1 MDELP
6 ARNTWTNVRSAV
18 QAEALPQEFLDGTY
32 EGAAASL
39 AAQPGLVLIHVLR
52 LGKQALSL
60 MTIEDVAAEGFV
72 AISRKLFSILGQ
84 GVSSSGSG
92 ATPSVAQQVDFAAT
106 EISAI
111 SNKMVTL
118 LCQARRGHEAIRPLL
133 SLLRLVGAEHPNLL
147 TPMHTHLLQA
157 CIASSFYN
165 VAADFLRSTVISEIS
180 VRTVPISTFDF
191 LSFYYFA
198 GLVFVGVKSFEE
210 ALDCFITCFTTP
222 ADVVSAVAVQALKHA
237 KLVSLICRHAPLS
250 LPRYTPQCIARYSR
264 QQSMV
269 AYDAIVDA
277 FQKRDLAAMAKAVD
291 DNTATLVS
299 DQLKGLAGQ
308 ALAALSD
315 HKIRELTSTY
325 LTLSV
330 SDISGHLATPATQA
344 DQRAAELRLL
354 RLIQAGEIH
363 ARIDQQQQMVQFVD
377 SDAPL
382 AADDESDVAALN
394 AQLGQFV
401 EQTLRSA
408 ETLRAIRKKVLVS
421 KEYIAKQS
429 GGGAKSS
436 HGSVAMSVGLGGGMG
451 MGMGGWEDDMDTS

>member
-1 MDELP
+1 MEELP
-6 ARNTWTNVRSAV
+6 ARTNWPALRSAV
-18 QAEALPQEFLDGTY
+18 QAEALPEGFL
-32 EGAAASL
+32 EGNYDEVLVSL
-39 AAQPGLVLIHVLR
+39 AAQPDLVLLHVLR

-60 MTIEDVAAEGFV
+60 MTIEDAAASGFV
-72 AISRKLFSILGQ
+72 FISCKLFRVLGQ

-118 LCQARRGHEAIRPLL
+118 LCQVRCGQKAIRPLL

-157 CIASSFYN
+157 CIASSFYS

-180 VRTVPISTFDF
+180 VRTTPISTFDF

-250 LPRYTPQCIARYSR
+250 LPRYTPQCVAKYSR
-264 QQSMV
+264 QQPMA
-269 AYDAIVDA
+269 AYEAIVDA
-277 FQKRDLAAMAKAVD
+277 FQKRDLAAMAKAVL
-291 DNTATLVS
+291 DNSATLVS

-308 ALAALSD
+308 AVAALSD

-325 LTLSV
+325 LTLSI
-330 SDISGHLATPATQA
+330 SDISAHLAAPAAQL
-344 DQRAAELRLL
+344 DPRAAELHLL
-354 RLIQAGEIH
+354 RLIQGGEIR
-363 ARIDQQQQMVQFVD
+363 ARIDQQQQMVHFVD

-382 AADDESDVAALN
+382 AADDESAVAALN
-394 AQLGQFV
+394 AQLGRFV

-408 ETLRAIRKKVLVS
+408 DTLRAIRKKVLVS
-421 KEYIAKQS
+421 KEYIAKHS
-429 GGGAKSS
+429 GAGGAKSHA
-436 HGSVAMSVGLGGGMG
+436 HGSVAMSVGQGMG
-451 MGMGGWEDDMDTS
+451 GRGWEDDMDIS